1 MNKKYTI
8 YQFIYIKLTD
18 MKLFYVAVNKEKS
31 LTTSTIPETPL
42 FSIVRN
48 TTTSQYVPT
57 FEDQEQNTGN
67 VLHEK

>member
-8 YQFIYIKLTD
+8 YYFIYIKLTD
-18 MKLFYVAVNKEKS
+18 MKLFYEVVNKEKP

-42 FSIVRN
+42 FKIVRN

>member
-8 YQFIYIKLTD
+8 YYFIYIKLTD
-18 MKLFYVAVNKEKS
+18 MKLFYVVVNKEKP
-31 LTTSTIPETPL
+31 LTTSPIPETLL
-42 FSIVRN
+42 FTIVGN

-57 FEDQEQNTGN
+57 FEDQEQNTGH